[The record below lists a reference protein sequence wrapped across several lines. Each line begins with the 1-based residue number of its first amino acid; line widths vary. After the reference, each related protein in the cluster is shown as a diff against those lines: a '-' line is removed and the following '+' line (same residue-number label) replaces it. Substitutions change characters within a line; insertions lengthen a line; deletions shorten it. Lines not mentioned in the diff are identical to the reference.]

1 MTPNEVTYTTLNN
14 GHCKGGKVVIYVA
27 LVEHMKE
34 NGCDQPNIHTNYNP
48 LMNGFH
54 KENDLTQIRGWEG
67 LPWNRTTCM
76 YISLLCKWLTWSEII
91 L

>member
-14 GHCKGGKVVIYVA
+14 GHRKGGKVVIYLS

-34 NGCDQPNIHTNYNP
+34 NGCEPNIHTYNP

-54 KENDLTQIRGWEG
+54 KENDLIQIIRR
-67 LPWNRTTCM
+67 LRVYTMKSTM
-76 YISLLCKWLTWSEII
+76 YINLLWWMTRIS
-91 L
+91 

>member
-14 GHCKGGKVVIYVA
+14 GHCKGGKFVIYIS

-34 NGCDQPNIHTNYNP
+34 NGCDQPNIYTYNP

-54 KENDLTQIRGWEG
+54 KENDLIQIIRRLRGY
-67 LPWNRTTCM
+67 TMKSTM
-76 YISLLCKWLTWSEII
+76 YISLLWWMT
-91 L
+91 